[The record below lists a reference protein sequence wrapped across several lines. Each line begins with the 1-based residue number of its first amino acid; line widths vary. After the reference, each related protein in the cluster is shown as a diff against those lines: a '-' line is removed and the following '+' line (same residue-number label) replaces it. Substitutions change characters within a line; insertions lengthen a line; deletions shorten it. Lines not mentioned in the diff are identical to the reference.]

1 MTKEDREIM
10 SSGKMDET
18 TLGEKNLEEKANGEK
33 NLKEKVMGEKNLEE
47 KANEEKNL
55 EERTSEK
62 KAMEERTPKEKSLTE
77 VRKMFEKDRFAT
89 ENGAMIEEIGNL
101 YAKCS
106 IQLEQ
111 RHKNALGAVMGGA
124 SFMLAD
130 FAFAVASNWQNPG
143 VVSLSSNITYLGTA
157 KGRSLIAQAKC
168 IKDGRTISY
177 YRIDVS
183 DELGNMV
190 AAVTTTGYRK

>member
-1 MTKEDREIM
+1 MRKEDREIM
-10 SSGKMDET
+10 SSGKREET
-18 TLGEKNLEEKANGEK
+18 TLGEKNLEEK
-33 NLKEKVMGEKNLEE
+33 VMGDKNLED
-47 KANEEKNL
+47 KAKGEKNL

-62 KAMEERTPKEKSLTE
+62 KVMEEKAMEDKSLTE

-89 ENGAMIEEIGNL
+89 ENGAVIEEIGNL

-111 RHKNALGAVMGGA
+111 RHKNALEAVMGGA

-168 IKDGRTISY
+168 VKDGRTISY

-183 DELGNMV
+183 DGLGNMV